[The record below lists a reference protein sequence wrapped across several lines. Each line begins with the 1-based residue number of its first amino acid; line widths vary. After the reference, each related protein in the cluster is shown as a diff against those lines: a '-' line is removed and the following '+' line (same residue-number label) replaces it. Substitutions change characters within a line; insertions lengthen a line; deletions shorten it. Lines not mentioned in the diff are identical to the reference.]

1 MGTEQE
7 VINYRDRITADP
19 RVMVGK
25 PVIRGTRIPVETV
38 LEELAHNPNINE
50 LLAAHPALTL
60 EDVQACLAYAQA
72 MVRGEEVIRPSW
84 RGAHRA
90 APSA

>member
-7 VINYRDRITADP
+7 IINYRDRIMADP
-19 RVMVGK
+19 KVMVGK

-38 LEELAHNPNINE
+38 LEELAHNPNVDE

-72 MVRGEEVIRPSW
+72 IVRGELVSPTPR
-84 RGAHRA
+84 RRAHPA
-90 APSA
+90 TPSA